1 MMFLLHDKAL
11 VAVKNHYVCPVFII
25 NRVNVIIPL
34 FFNEESGMSVSI
46 SWAQYGLYLQYM
58 ALGAAMVAA
67 FGALYLRITPVA
79 ELRLIREG
87 NLACALSFGGAV
99 AGFSVALASSITQ
112 SVGIADFMLWGA
124 GAALIQILVFVVA
137 SRLFSGAAQEL
148 AANNVAVGAW
158 LGALSVS
165 IGVLNAAC
173 LT

>member
-1 MMFLLHDKAL
+1 
-11 VAVKNHYVCPVFII
+11 
-25 NRVNVIIPL
+25 
-34 FFNEESGMSVSI
+34 
-46 SWAQYGLYLQYM
+46 
-58 ALGAAMVAA
+58 
-67 FGALYLRITPVA
+67 
-79 ELRLIREG
+79 
-87 NLACALSFGGAV
+87 
-99 AGFSVALASSITQ
+99 
-112 SVGIADFMLWGA
+112 MLWGA